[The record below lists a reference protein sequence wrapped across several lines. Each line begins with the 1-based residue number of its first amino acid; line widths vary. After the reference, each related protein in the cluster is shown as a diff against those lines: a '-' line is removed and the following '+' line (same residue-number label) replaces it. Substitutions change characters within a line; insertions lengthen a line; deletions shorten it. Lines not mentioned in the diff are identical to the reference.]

1 MKKINVLL
9 IFKSI
14 SILTLVLHLDL
25 TKLYSQDIIGHKK
38 NNPNKKSAIVYKGG
52 LLDTIIQGKSNN
64 IPPSEALAQAGYM
77 RDLTNY
83 L

>member
-1 MKKINVLL
+1 MENELKILNKQSTDE
-9 IFKSI
+9 IK
-14 SILTLVLHLDL
+14 
-25 TKLYSQDIIGHKK
+25 QPK
-38 NNPNKKSAIVYKGG
+38 NNRNKKSAIVYKGG
-52 LLDTIIQGKSNN
+52 LLDIIIQGKSNN